1 MNDSENANEK
11 PNNDILRFIA
21 DLLILFDIFL
31 NYEYKA
37 HHNTAKNI

>member
-21 DLLILFDIFL
+21 DLLILFDMFL
-31 NYEYKA
+31 NYAYKA
-37 HHNTAKNI
+37 YYHAAKNI